1 MDPQQMGTTSNVPGS
16 RFASIASATAIIVA
30 GLASFACWIRW
41 REPGFVLF
49 AVGCFIVAPVWYA
62 APMRNDLA
70 FQRRPLS
77 RRNALL
83 SVIGYWLFVFPGLAW
98 LVMAWRAGRLHW

>member
-1 MDPQQMGTTSNVPGS
+1 MTATDNVPDS
-16 RFASIASATAIIVA
+16 RLASRVSATTIVVT
-30 GLASFACWIRW
+30 GLASLACWIRW

-70 FQRRPLS
+70 FKRRPLS

-98 LVMAWRAGRLHW
+98 LVVAWRAGRLHG

>member
-1 MDPQQMGTTSNVPGS
+1 VSVSDDAPAS
-16 RFASIASATAIIVA
+16 RAASIASAAAIVLV
-30 GLASFACWIRW
+30 GLASLSGWIRW
-41 REPGFVLF
+41 REPGFVLL
-49 AVGCFIVAPVWYA
+49 AVGCFFVAPVWYA

-70 FQRRPLS
+70 FKRRPLS

-98 LVMAWRAGRLHW
+98 LVLAWRAGRLHL